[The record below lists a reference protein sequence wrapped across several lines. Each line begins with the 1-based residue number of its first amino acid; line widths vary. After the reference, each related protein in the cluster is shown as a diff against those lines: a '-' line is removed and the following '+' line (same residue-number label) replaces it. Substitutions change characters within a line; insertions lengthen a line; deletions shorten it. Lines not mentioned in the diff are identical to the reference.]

1 MDSITQARTHF
12 LAALELQQ
20 AGRLNEAEALYRKA
34 LALAPERE
42 SVAVNLAAVLLRLRR
57 FDEAEALCER
67 ILQANP
73 QSAEAWLNLATCR
86 MELAQP
92 LPALAAVERALDLR
106 PDYVEALD
114 NRGCLLLELERTGEA
129 LDCFDRALRVQPDCA
144 EALANRGQA
153 LLRLGRH
160 DEALSSYRSAL
171 ELEESPAARQGIVA
185 CLRALPGHIADDGMR
200 RLLQRALIEPWCQP
214 GELADAATRILRQ
227 HPEID
232 GCMRRASQAWPQRL
246 APTALFGAAGLAAAN
261 ADGVLRALLVGD
273 LVLGLDMERFLT
285 LARAAL
291 LKEAAAEAA
300 ADAGAAA
307 LEFHCALAQ
316 QCFINEYVYDLAAGE
331 FEQAL
336 QLRERL
342 VAALDAGAAFPASW
356 IAAVGCYLPLHT
368 LPAAAR
374 LPGLAWPAAVRPLLA
389 QQIAEPAEEL
399 RLRASIPALTAIA
412 DTTSARVRQQYEENP
427 YPRWVR
433 LPSQRPA
440 PSLAA
445 HLRQLV
451 PRSLS
456 ITDAPS
462 TAGDAGAILIA
473 GCGTGRQSLLAAQKF
488 PQADILAVDL
498 SLASLSYAMRKTREL
513 GIENIRYAQA
523 DIMQLGELDRRFDCI
538 ECIGVLHHL
547 ADPLAGWRIVVSLL
561 KPGGIMRIGLYSELA
576 RQAVVAARQHIAARG
591 HAAEAAAI
599 RRCRQ
604 ELIAG
609 EQHGRFAP
617 LLAFRDFYST
627 SDCRDLLF
635 HVQEHRYTLPLLR
648 QNLAE
653 LGLEFLGFEL
663 RPDAS
668 KRFAARF
675 PGAAAAT
682 DLDLWHRFEL
692 DNPAT
697 FAEMYQFHVRRPG

>member
-1 MDSITQARTHF
+1 MAQARTHF

-20 AGRLNEAEALYRKA
+20 AGRLHEAEALYRKA
-34 LALAPERE
+34 HALVPERE
-42 SVAVNLAAVLLRLRR
+42 SVAINLAAVLLRLQR
-57 FDEAEALCER
+57 FDEASALCER
-67 ILQANP
+67 VLQANP

-92 LPALAAVERALDLR
+92 LPALDAVERAIALR

-114 NRGCLLLELERTGEA
+114 NRGCLLLDLERIDEA
-129 LDCFDRALRVQPDCA
+129 LECFDRALRAQPGCA

-153 LLRLGRH
+153 LRRLGR
-160 DEALSSYRSAL
+160 DEDALASYRRAF

-185 CLRALPGHIADDGMR
+185 CLRALPGRVADDGLR
-200 RLLQRALIEPWCQP
+200 SLLQRALTEPWCQP
-214 GELADAATRILRQ
+214 SELAGVGTRVLRQ

-232 GCMRRASQAWPQRL
+232 GCMRRAAQAWPQRL

-261 ADGVLRALLVGD
+261 PDGVLHALLVGD
-273 LVLGLDMERFLT
+273 LVLGLEMERFLT

-291 LKEAAAEAA
+291 LDAAAAAA
-300 ADAGAAA
+300 ADGAGAA
-307 LEFHCALAQ
+307 LDFHCALAQ

-331 FEQAL
+331 LEQAL

-342 VAALDAGAAFPASW
+342 MAALDAGAAFPASW
-356 IAAVGCYLPLHT
+356 LAAVGCYLPLHT
-368 LPAAAR
+368 LPAAGR
-374 LPGLAWPAAVRPLLA
+374 LPGMAWPAAVGPLLA

-399 RLRASIPALTAIA
+399 RLCATIPALTAIA
-412 DTTSARVRQQYEENP
+412 DTTSTRVRQQYEENP

-433 LPSQRPA
+433 LPPLRPA
-440 PSLAA
+440 ASLAA
-445 HLRQLV
+445 HLRQLSRKPLRV
-451 PRSLS
+451 A
-456 ITDAPS
+456 DAPG
-462 TAGDAGAILIA
+462 TADAADAILIA
-473 GCGTGRQSLLAAQKF
+473 GCGTGRQALQAAQKF

-498 SLASLSYAMRKTREL
+498 SLTSLAFAMRKTREL

-523 DIMQLGELDRRFDCI
+523 DIMQLGGLGRRFDYI
-538 ECIGVLHHL
+538 ECVGVLHHL
-547 ADPLAGWRIVVSLL
+547 ADPLAGWRIVLSLL

-576 RQAVVAARQHIAARG
+576 RQAVVAAREHIAARG
-591 HAAEAAAI
+591 HAADAAAI

-609 EQHGRFAP
+609 EQRARFAP

-653 LGLEFLGFEL
+653 LGLEFLGFDL
-663 RPDAS
+663 RADAV
-668 KRFAARF
+668 RGYAARF
-675 PGAAAAT
+675 PGTAAAT
-682 DLDLWHRFEL
+682 DLDLWHQFEL
-692 DNPAT
+692 EHPAT
-697 FAEMYQFHVRRPG
+697 FVEMYQFHVRRRA